1 LSVFAGIR
9 PLVASGASRTASLA
23 RSHLLRVERSG
34 LLTICGGKWT
44 TCRRMAE
51 DTVTTAATLGGLPVR
66 LCRTPELELPDLDPM
81 PRTGGPLDPAL
92 PYTASEILHA
102 TRCQMARTAE
112 DALARRTRA
121 LFLNARAAIRMGP
134 RVAELMAG
142 ELGRDS
148 DWVAAQISAF
158 REVAKNY
165 V

>member
-1 LSVFAGIR
+1 
-9 PLVASGASRTASLA
+9 
-23 RSHLLRVERSG
+23 
-34 LLTICGGKWT
+34 
-44 TCRRMAE
+44 
-51 DTVTTAATLGGLPVR
+51 
-66 LCRTPELELPDLDPM
+66 
-81 PRTGGPLDPAL
+81 
-92 PYTASEILHA
+92 
-102 TRCQMARTAE
+102 MARTAE